1 MTQEQFKLVF
11 DQHFDAIR
19 RYLYFRSGNSTI
31 STDLA
36 QDTFMKVW
44 ERGKELDPERDAA
57 LLYKIASDLFI
68 SHLRRVRISREVFN
82 EIEFE
87 ITSDSPESEM
97 QYKEL
102 QSAYKR
108 ALGKLPDKQRTA
120 FMMSR
125 MEHLTYREIA
135 ERLSLSVKTVEKR
148 VSAALIILRIE
159 IKS

>member
-1 MTQEQFKLVF
+1 VTQEQFKLVF
-11 DQHFDAIR
+11 DQHFEAIR
-19 RYLYFRSGNSTI
+19 RYLYFRSGDSTV

-44 ERGKELDPERDAA
+44 ERGKELDPEQDTG

-68 SHLRRVRISREVFN
+68 SHLRRIRISREAFS

-87 ITSDSPESEM
+87 MTSDSPESEM
-97 QYKEL
+97 QYNEL
-102 QSAYKR
+102 QSNYKK
-108 ALGKLPDKQRTA
+108 ALGKLPEKQRTA

-125 MEHLTYREIA
+125 MENLTYREIA
-135 ERLSLSVKTVEKR
+135 ERLSLSVKAVEKR
-148 VSAALIILRIE
+148 VSAALVILRKE